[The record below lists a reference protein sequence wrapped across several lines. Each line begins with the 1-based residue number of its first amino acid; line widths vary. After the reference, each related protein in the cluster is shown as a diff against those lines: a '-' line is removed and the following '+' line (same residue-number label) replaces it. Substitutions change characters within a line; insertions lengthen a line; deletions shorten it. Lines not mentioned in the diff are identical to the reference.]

1 MNALISVVDFNFLP
15 LFLMSSDEVLVYFV
29 RLVGV
34 VCGHVFQDNGQTKVV
49 SVVANGALGYGGRS
63 TDEDR
68 ISVLDFLEAFK
79 PHAELGS
86 LRAVEV
92 FA

>member
-1 MNALISVVDFNFLP
+1 MNALISVVNFNFFP
-15 LFLMSSDEVLVYFV
+15 LVIVGRYKVLMYFV
-29 RLVGV
+29 CLVGV
-34 VCGHVFQDNGQTKVV
+34 VCGYVLQDNGQTKVV
-49 SVVANGALGYGGRS
+49 TTVANGALGYGGRP
-63 TDEDR
+63 TDKDR
-68 ISVLDFLEAFK
+68 IGVLDFFEAFK

>member
-1 MNALISVVDFNFLP
+1 MLLVGRDK
-15 LFLMSSDEVLVYFV
+15 VLVFFV

-34 VCGHVFQDNGQTKVV
+34 VCGHVFQDNGQTKVIAA
-49 SVVANGALGYGGRS
+49 VANGALSHGGRS

-68 ISVLDFLEAFK
+68 ISVLDFFEALK

>member
-1 MNALISVVDFNFLP
+1 MLLVGRDK
-15 LFLMSSDEVLVYFV
+15 VLVFFV

-49 SVVANGALGYGGRS
+49 AAVANGALGYGGRS

-68 ISVLDFLEAFK
+68 ISVLDFFEAFK